1 MKGKFYVGALIGI
14 LACGEAPPEGTLDA
28 GPADAG
34 PVEPDHGCEERGT
47 GNGIGDQLHNATFIN
62 CLGEE
67 VQLHDGCGENK
78 LRVFAISTVWCPA
91 CKAYLRGITFDH
103 AISGGDHAQW
113 DYLIAVAQDGT
124 GSPDISPEECLA
136 YAELVEADPA
146 KMVIDPNF
154 NITLGT
160 QLIDVCSDNGSIS
173 LPHMAI
179 LDGWDMTYEY
189 SKVCTERYPNGSYT
203 NWREAFISELND

>member
-1 MKGKFYVGALIGI
+1 M
-14 LACGEAPPEGTLDA
+14 
-28 GPADAG
+28 DAG
-34 PVEPDHGCEERGT
+34 PVEVQHGCIEGGT
-47 GNGIGDQLHNATFIN
+47 GDGIGDQLGNAAFIN

-67 VQLHDGCGENK
+67 VRLHDGCGENK
-78 LRVFAISTVWCPA
+78 LRVLAITTVWCPA

-103 AISGGDHAQW
+103 AISGGENAQW
-113 DYLIAVAQDGT
+113 DYLIAVAQDAS

-136 YAELVEADPA
+136 YAALVEADPA

-154 NITLGT
+154 SITMGT
-160 QLIDVCSDNGSIS
+160 QLIDVCPSNGSIS

-189 SKVCTERYPNGSYT
+189 SRVCKERYPNGSYT